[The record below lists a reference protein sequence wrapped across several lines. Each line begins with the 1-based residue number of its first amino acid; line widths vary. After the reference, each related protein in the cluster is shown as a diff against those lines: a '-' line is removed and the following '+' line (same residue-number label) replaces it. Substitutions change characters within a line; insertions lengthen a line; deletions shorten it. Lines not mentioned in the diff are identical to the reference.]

1 MTTNNP
7 KISAY
12 VPQAVYDRFE
22 QFRKESGLSM
32 SQSAIVIFAKYFG
45 LEDIAK
51 GVTGEITTDNSALDR
66 IKVLESQVD
75 DLYKRFSELQSKS
88 VDEPSILV
96 GIETEVEPMITN
108 ANENVLGELF
118 SELPIQKVDESDT
131 GISSLQGELLKE
143 PLIQINP
150 IKGKTL
156 AKRLISPKTRE
167 GIGASLLST
176 ENKRATDDFYQ
187 WTMKLDVDNIGWE
200 YKGRTVGY
208 VPVGYLSGELES
220 KLLKWIQENS

>member
-1 MTTNNP
+1 MPTNNP

-12 VPQAVYDRFE
+12 VPQVVYDRFE

-51 GVTGEITTDNSALDR
+51 GVTGEITTDDSALDR
-66 IKVLESQVD
+66 IKALESQVD
-75 DLYKRFSELQSKS
+75 DLYKKFSELQSKP
-88 VDEPSILV
+88 VDEPSILA
-96 GIETEVEPMITN
+96 GIETTVEPIVTN
-108 ANENVLGELF
+108 TNENILGELF
-118 SELPIQKVDESDT
+118 SELPIQKVDGSDT

-156 AKRLISPKTRE
+156 AKRLISSKTE
-167 GIGASLLST
+167 ESIGESLLST
-176 ENKRATDDFYQ
+176 ENKRTTDDFYQ
-187 WTMKLDVDNIGWE
+187 WTMELDIDNIGWE
-200 YKGRTVGY
+200 YKGRKVGY
-208 VPVGYLSGELES
+208 VPVGELSSELSS
-220 KLLKWIQENS
+220 KLFKWIQENS